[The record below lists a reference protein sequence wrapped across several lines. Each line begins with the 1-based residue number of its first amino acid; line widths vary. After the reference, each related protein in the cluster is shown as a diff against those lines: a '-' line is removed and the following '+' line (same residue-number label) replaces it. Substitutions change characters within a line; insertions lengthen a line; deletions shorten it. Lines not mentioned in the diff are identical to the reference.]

1 MRAGGEGNDKG
12 WEVGWHHWPCG
23 HEFEQTLGDSE
34 RRGNLAC
41 CSPCIGHNGI
51 PQRVGHNLAI
61 EEQQPFDWLT
71 ERGLRI
77 TLEGKWQGSLGE
89 VYRWISWKGLWR

>member
-1 MRAGGEGNDKG
+1 MRAGGEGNGKG

-41 CSPCIGHNGI
+41 CSPCIGHTSFH
-51 PQRVGHNLAI
+51 RVGHNLAI
-61 EEQQPFDWLT
+61 EEQQPVDWLT
-71 ERGLRI
+71 EQGLRI
-77 TLEGKWQGSLGE
+77 TLKSKLQGSLGE
-89 VYRWISWKGLWR
+89 VYGWIF